1 MSLDVHLSYVN
12 DGHTTEVYEANITHN
27 LVPMAKE
34 VGIYKH
40 LWRPEELGIVK
51 ASELI
56 EPLTE
61 GLKKLHAE
69 PERLKCF
76 EPENKWGRYEN
87 LVDFV
92 KFYLAACKDYP
103 NATISVSR

>member
-12 DGHTTEVYEANITHN
+12 DGLANRVYEANITHN
-27 LVPMAKE
+27 LGAMAKE
-34 VGIYKH
+34 AGIYKH
-40 LWRPEELGIVK
+40 LWRPEELGIIK

-92 KFYLAACKDYP
+92 KSYLEACEDYP
-103 NATISVSR
+103 NALVSVSR